1 MTVYALGKK
10 NKIFMTGKKSITYKF
25 YKASPHSL
33 ESGNYQM
40 RATFD
45 LDSVRFLQRR
55 LQLSYRS

>member
-1 MTVYALGKK
+1 
-10 NKIFMTGKKSITYKF
+10 MTGKKSITYKF
-25 YKASPHSL
+25 YKAAAHSL

-55 LQLSYRS
+55 LQLSYS

>member
-1 MTVYALGKK
+1 
-10 NKIFMTGKKSITYKF
+10 MTGKKSITYKF

-33 ESGNYQM
+33 EPGNYQM

-55 LQLSYRS
+55 LQLSDS

>member
-25 YKASPHSL
+25 YKAPHSL

-55 LQLSYRS
+55 LQLSDS